1 MRRWGKIVLSGE
13 KSEYKGPEVEI
24 SFVQSMKGK
33 ASGTGA
39 QRKRGKV
46 RGTQIGEGTKGQACR
61 ALQVVRDFHCGLKKY
76 SRPKS

>member
-13 KSEYKGPEVEI
+13 KSKYKGHEVEI

-46 RGTQIGEGTKGQACR
+46 RGTEMGEGTKGPAGGQGFP
-61 ALQVVRDFHCGLKKY
+61 LWT
-76 SRPKS
+76 